1 MLKNQ
6 EKQENRIKE
15 LESKSEPLNNVSKTD
30 LINMI
35 KKSALLTEQFDK
47 LVIKNKFG
55 PDIYNII

>member
-30 LINMI
+30 LISMI
-35 KKSALLTEQFDK
+35 KKSVFFPNSL
-47 LVIKNKFG
+47 KNFQLRTSS
-55 PDIYNII
+55 DLISIIL